1 MKEIFYFVFITLLI
15 TGCSP
20 DNKHNNPSEY
30 IPENADFIIKISDLE
45 SLKNNITN
53 NQFIQ
58 EFSMSD
64 AFSSVSKKIEALNY
78 LNTKNEVLLSFSKDI
93 NDSLQYAIITPYSKG
108 LFNVDSLPN
117 FKVEIITSKTYNEIT
132 KTTVNNSV
140 LFSTIKDSLFIGASQ
155 LDLLKKALDKKNVP
169 LRFIELLKTADKES
183 PFSVLINKSSNYLNC
198 FFLNDSLNHIKLG
211 SSLLLDIDLKQD
223 EILLNGII
231 KATDSSK
238 SLINIFKNTIPQKN
252 ELAKITP
259 ANSDG
264 FLSFTF
270 NNYANFKENIKNY
283 QAVDSLTTETTLFD
297 NVTEVGIIIEGD
309 QEAVVLNSLDELS
322 TNDALTNELNL
333 IDNYRQVG
341 IFSFSKPELFQQTFS
356 PLINFNK
363 ANLYCVLDNFFVFA
377 NSKELLQNIIA
388 NYQNNTTL
396 HDLSYFET
404 IKENLSNESS
414 LLIVMAPTTLNH
426 KLKQFLQ
433 EDLSLDLEK
442 YKTSAIQY
450 IYDTDFAHVNAVIK
464 KSKTKAIENSVTE
477 EFNIKI
483 AEDLLNTPQ
492 LVANHETNQKEIV
505 VQDVKNNLYLISNTG
520 TLLWKKQLDA
530 PILGR
535 IEQIDMYKNGR
546 LQLAFATTNRV
557 YVVDRNGS
565 DVAPFP
571 LKFNDKITQPLSV
584 FDYDNNRSYRLL
596 ITQGKNI
603 LMYDQLGLVVKGF
616 NFKSSAGDLVHQPQ
630 HIRVGS
636 KDYLLL
642 KTANRLYILDR
653 TGKTRISPKND
664 YNYSNQ
670 AVYLYNNKFI
680 TTSKDGALITIDTNG
695 NTSAENLQLTDLH
708 NIVSTSKTLVTH
720 SENRL
725 TIKSTTLELDYGNY
739 TEPEIFY
746 VYDKIYVSITD
757 LQAKK
762 IYLFDSQAKLISN
775 FPVYGNS
782 KIALDNMDKDRNLEF
797 VTTGD
802 SNSIIIYQIN

>member
-78 LNTKNEVLLSFSKDI
+78 LNTKNEVLLSFSKDT

-616 NFKSSAGDLVHQPQ
+616 NFKSSARDLVHQPQ